1 MAFQQPELG
10 GHGMVQL
17 SYASSSWDL
26 LGPHQAT
33 LLILTVVWSLEFPA
47 SSIMRHDRHGQARML
62 DEKIVDRWLPSQ
74 QHELAAG
81 KKRYLWFN
89 VILDGSS

>member
-1 MAFQQPELG
+1 
-10 GHGMVQL
+10 MVQL
-17 SYASSSWDL
+17 SYASHSSWDL

-33 LLILTVVWSLEFPA
+33 LYTVVWSLEFPA

-81 KKRYLWFN
+81 KKRYLWFK
-89 VILDGSS
+89 VILDGSN